1 MNDTKS
7 SSYFSMKLH
16 GTPCRKT
23 KGRNRAPLWNHNN
36 SYTLSFHVVP
46 PNITNVN
53 NKLSR
58 SKLKQPA
65 STNLVECQHQTMKF
79 RSSICKL
86 HLYVEIQIRS
96 YKTKGVYKYSGTRAA
111 SKFTYPVSGQTKIAS
126 TWS

>member
-1 MNDTKS
+1 MVHPAQKQKAEIEHLYET
-7 SSYFSMKLH
+7 
-16 GTPCRKT
+16 TIT
-23 KGRNRAPLWNHNN
+23 AI
-36 SYTLSFHVVP
+36 LSFHVVP

-126 TWS
+126 T